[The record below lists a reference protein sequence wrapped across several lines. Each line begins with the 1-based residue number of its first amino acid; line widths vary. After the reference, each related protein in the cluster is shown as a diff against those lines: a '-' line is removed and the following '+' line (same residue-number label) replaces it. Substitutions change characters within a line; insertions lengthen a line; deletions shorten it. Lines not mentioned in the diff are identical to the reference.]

1 MFQFNNFVRN
11 FSIRGK
17 KQFGMFLGLGASASS
32 NIPTA
37 SEMIWDF
44 KRRLYATEKNFK
56 LSLIEQRDYDF
67 REEIERWSKLKY
79 PNK

>member
-1 MFQFNNFVRN
+1 
-11 FSIRGK
+11 
-17 KQFGMFLGLGASASS
+17 MFLGSGASASS

-67 REEIERWSKLKY
+67 REEIEGGD
-79 PNK
+79 N